1 MNTDDNFLMS
11 FLNIFSIEG
20 TTWMVCFVMFYKLCE
35 RAEQTFSLFLIDK
48 DVPTITLAAWSTIL
62 KTFSLIG
69 STYTGYYVSQ
79 KKVDDSAPAKSLVV
93 KFSTLRAL
101 AIL

>member
-1 MNTDDNFLMS
+1 MINSNDNILKKFFNL
-11 FLNIFSIEG
+11 FGVAG
-20 TTWMVCFVMFYKLCE
+20 TTWMVCFVMFDKLCE

-48 DVPTITLAAWSTIL
+48 NVPTITLAAWSTIL

-79 KKVDDSAPAKSLVV
+79 KKVNSISLLS
-93 KFSTLRAL
+93 FE
-101 AIL
+101 